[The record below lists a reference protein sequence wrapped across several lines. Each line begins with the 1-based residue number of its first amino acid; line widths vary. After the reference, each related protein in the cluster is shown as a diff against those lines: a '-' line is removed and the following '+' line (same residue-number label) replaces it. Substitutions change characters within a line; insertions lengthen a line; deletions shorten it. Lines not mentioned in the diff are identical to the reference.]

1 MAERN
6 RERGVISH
14 MSEDELALLNELLIA
29 ELGLW
34 FPSHKR
40 EILESRLDSRIG
52 ELRMRTFLD
61 YYVLLQHDA
70 GNGRKEIDQLAELVT
85 NNESYFFRETYQFEA
100 LFEAAIDELK
110 QATRGERPIRFLS
123 AGCSSGEEPYTL
135 NIFARENQ
143 YRMFGYD
150 VVIDAFDIS
159 RERIAMCERG
169 EYTRAALRGVM
180 PEQIEKYFSNGGET
194 YRLKPPFRKG
204 VTFRVGNLLRD
215 QAYGAPGTYD
225 AIFCRNVLIYFPEE
239 TIVAATRQ
247 FHRALRE
254 DGLLF
259 LGHSESI
266 IGLTNAFE
274 PVRVGNSIAYRRK

>member
-1 MAERN
+1 M
-6 RERGVISH
+6 ISH
-14 MSEDELALLNELLIA
+14 MTEDELALINELLIA

-40 EILESRLDSRIG
+40 EILESRLDARIR
-52 ELRMRTFLD
+52 ELQLRTFLD
-61 YYVLLQHDA
+61 YYVLLHHDA

-100 LFEAAIDELK
+100 LFEGALGEMKEAS
-110 QATRGERPIRFLS
+110 RGERPIRFLS

-143 YRMFGYD
+143 YRMFGHD
-150 VVIDAFDIS
+150 VAIDAFDVS
-159 RERIAMCERG
+159 RARIAMCERG
-169 EYTRAALRGVM
+169 EYTRAALRGLT
-180 PEQIEKYFSNGGET
+180 PEQIQKYFANGGDV
-194 YRLKPPFRKG
+194 YRLKQPFRKG
-204 VTFRVGNLLRD
+204 VSFRAGNLLRE
-215 QAYGAPGTYD
+215 QTYGAPGTYD

-266 IGLTNAFE
+266 IGLTDAFE
-274 PVRVGNSIAYRRK
+274 PVRVGSSIAYRRK